1 MTTYVI
7 CSISTG
13 SALAYIEAD
22 GYVRDGD
29 VVRLLNNDRLTAML
43 SLRTV
48 MLSVKPE
55 KGKQLMTVGEDTN
68 RWFVTTVHEE
78 VEDVGANTLE
88 IEGGTLTFCDRRGK
102 ITFAYA
108 PGTWKFVEY
117 QD

>member
-55 KGKQLMTVGEDTN
+55 KGK
-68 RWFVTTVHEE
+68 HELPGKDYAE
-78 VEDVGANTLE
+78 VALV
-88 IEGGTLTFCDRRGK
+88 
-102 ITFAYA
+102 
-108 PGTWKFVEY
+108 V
-117 QD
+117 